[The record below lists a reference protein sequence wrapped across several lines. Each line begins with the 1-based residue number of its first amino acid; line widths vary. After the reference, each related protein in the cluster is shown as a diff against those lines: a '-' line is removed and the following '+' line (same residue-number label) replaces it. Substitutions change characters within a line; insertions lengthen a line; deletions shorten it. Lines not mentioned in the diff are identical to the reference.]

1 MQLETLQVF
10 CDLVESGSFSA
21 AASQNFITQ
30 SAVSQQ
36 VRALETRFDQPLIER
51 TRGHVRPTE
60 AGQLLYEASKDI
72 TGRYRELSERMQSIG
87 NVVSGSVR
95 LATVH
100 SVGLYEL
107 SEPLKRFVKAYPQVN
122 VHLEYGRSSR
132 VFDDV
137 LSGRIDIGIVAYP
150 TRRPQLATIPFR
162 EDRLVLICAP
172 DHAFAR
178 RRSVRLQELDGQEF
192 VGYERDLPTRR
203 ATDRVLRGKNVA
215 IRYAME
221 LDNIETIK
229 RVVEVGV
236 GLALVPEPCVK
247 QEVKNGTLCAIQI
260 SDERLLRPLAIVHRQ
275 GRRFAPAVECFVAE
289 LKSEVDPQ
297 LSSRT
302 KKRRRAT
309 AKEQPTI
316 TP

>member
-1 MQLETLQVF
+1 MQLETMQVF

-21 AASQNFITQ
+21 AAAQNFITQ

-36 VRALETRFDQPLIER
+36 VRALEARFEQALIER

-60 AGQLLYEASKDI
+60 AGQLLYEASKEI
-72 TGRYRELSERMQSIG
+72 TGRYRELSERMQSVG

-137 LSGRIDIGIVAYP
+137 LSGRIDLGIVAYP
-150 TRRPQLATIPFR
+150 TRRPQVATIPFR

-178 RRSVRLQELDGQEF
+178 RRSVRLRELDGQTF

-203 ATDRVLRGKNVA
+203 ATDRILRGRNVT

-229 RVVEVGV
+229 RVVEVGI

-247 QEVKNGTLCAIQI
+247 QETKNRTLCTIQI

-275 GRRFAPAVECFVAE
+275 GRRFAPAVECFIAE
-289 LKSEVDPQ
+289 LQSKGPQ
-297 LSSRT
+297 RSAT
-302 KKRRRAT
+302 PKRRGGRA
-309 AKEQPTI
+309 AKEPPPI